1 VPRRNDAMDYTLTV
15 TDLQEQVDIELSK
28 LLDGLD
34 ALPEGLFSWQQHNS
48 DMILLYKNLKWI

>member
-1 VPRRNDAMDYTLTV
+1 MHTGSFDLHMFYVSDLVPRRDDAMDYTLTV

-34 ALPEGLFSWQQHNS
+34 ALPEG
-48 DMILLYKNLKWI
+48 